1 MSADERLLIKRL
13 QERDERA
20 FRQMVDEHQ
29 GRVFSL
35 LVRMIGNASEAED
48 LMQEVFIQVFKS
60 IDQFRGDAKLST
72 WLYRIAANTCKN
84 RLKYLDRRSYQKTG
98 ELDEGAD
105 GQGGAGAT
113 AIGAA
118 RILEPDRL
126 LEGQQLDKIVQ
137 DAIATLDEDHK
148 LLIVLRDMQD
158 LSYEEIC
165 EVTGLNEGTVKSRL
179 HRARMALKEKLT
191 KQVPG

>member
-1 MSADERLLIKRL
+1 MALDESTLIKRL
-13 QERDERA
+13 RERDERA
-20 FRQMVDEHQ
+20 FRQLVDDNQ
-29 GRVFSL
+29 ARVFGL

-48 LMQEVFIQVFKS
+48 LMQEVFIQVFKA
-60 IDQFRGDAKLST
+60 IDSFRGDAKLST

-84 RLKYLDRRSYQKTG
+84 RMKYLSRRSYSKTDAIDTTTEGG
-98 ELDEGAD
+98 ELASG
-105 GQGGAGAT
+105 GQPV
-113 AIGAA
+113 AA
-118 RILEPDRL
+118 RVPAPDRL
-126 LEGQQLDKIVQ
+126 LETQQLDAIVQ
-137 DAIATLDEDHK
+137 SAIATLDEDHK

-191 KQVPG
+191 KRGV